1 MRRFLLIVLHTF
13 VITAC
18 QTTTHSTVEAFRD
31 LSTRRVTVNSGDG
44 TPLNAYLYR
53 SELKQPGPAVI
64 MMHGCS
70 GLLTKR
76 GALKTHQA
84 SWRDIM
90 LAEGYS
96 VLLLDSFSPRG
107 HRTICRVRNRPILP
121 ERERPHDAYG
131 ALQWL
136 QSQQFIDPRRIAL
149 MGWSNGAMAMLWA
162 IGDNARQRP
171 KYLQNDFA
179 TAVGFYPGCIKIGR
193 TDFMAK
199 VPTLLQVGLDDN
211 WTWPKPCITLVKTSN
226 HRGGAAMEIDA
237 YEGAVHAFDNS
248 KSKRRTI
255 TTRNSVYRSGEKSVS
270 VGYHREAHQKAIMRV
285 RSYLRAM
292 LGP

>member
-1 MRRFLLIVLHTF
+1 MRRFLLMVFLTF
-13 VITAC
+13 VIAAC
-18 QTTTHSTVEAFRD
+18 QTTTPSAVETSRD
-31 LSTRRVTVNSGDG
+31 LLPRRVSVNSGDG

-53 SELKQPGPAVI
+53 SELMQPGPAVV

-76 GALKTHQA
+76 GTLKTRETL
-84 SWRDIM
+84 WRDIL

-96 VLLLDSFSPRG
+96 VLLLDSFNPRG
-107 HRTICRVRNRPILP
+107 HRTICRIKTRPILP

-136 QSQQFIDPRRIAL
+136 QSQPFIDPRRIAL
-149 MGWSNGAMAMLWA
+149 MGWSNGAMAMLWT
-162 IGDNARQRP
+162 IRNNARQRP

-179 TAVGFYPGCIKIGR
+179 IAVGFYPGCIKIGR
-193 TDFMAK
+193 TDFTAK

-211 WTWPKPCITLVKTSN
+211 WTWPKPCITLVKASN
-226 HRGGAAMEIDA
+226 HRGGTAMEIDA

-255 TTRNSVYRSGEKSVS
+255 TTRNSVYRSGEKSVT

-285 RSYLRAM
+285 KSYLQAM